1 MFCLLSNDFWKH
13 VDERSIKMHLGKNNF
28 KLKSKIDSSEVSENT
43 SIYDAGKS
51 PQMISCY

>member
-1 MFCLLSNDFWKH
+1 MFCLLSNDSWKH

-51 PQMISCY
+51 PQMILCY

>member
-1 MFCLLSNDFWKH
+1 MFCVLANASRKD

-28 KLKSKIDSSEVSENT
+28 KLKTDSSEVSENP

-51 PQMISCY
+51 PQMILCY